1 MKKMMMAMVAL
12 IMTGSIMQT
21 YAQQRRNSTQK
32 RTTTTQK
39 TTQRQK
45 TTTAFDNRV
54 AAYLFDCSLEDI
66 TVTQNH
72 IYYVEEGDNNA
83 VKRIDR
89 KTGEVETVINGQAG
103 VYEGKRAYLRGIYFA
118 GGKSLYTYGPYSTS
132 QHAGISIDGRLKTL
146 KDYWTSVYAT
156 NGNYALIGNWGQVD
170 CINLGNMT
178 YLFQGLD
185 YDYGKTYVL
194 QPNGDIWWPKVDD
207 GIIGVN
213 YRSASG
219 KHEFYSLA
227 KESYIANEGVR
238 EIAQMRGMGNYIFVA
253 CKRRIYAMNVN
264 TPGRWIEYVKV
275 PPTMDY
281 SFTNFWVNQ
290 RGDILGTNDMS
301 LRGRVQLFRAEA
313 TGSPVALGRGMYID
327 TRLTER
333 GFEEISVFQ
342 TKVVSDAD
350 NNWIMING
358 RSIRIFNPDGVVGY
372 AKARGKVVKL

>member
-1 MKKMMMAMVAL
+1 MKKLMMAMVVL
-12 IMTGSIMQT
+12 MMVGNSMQT
-21 YAQQRRNSTQK
+21 NAQQRRSGTQR
-32 RTTTTQK
+32 RTVTTQRTTQK
-39 TTQRQK
+39 QK
-45 TTTAFDNRV
+45 AAPAFDNRV

-66 TVTQNH
+66 TVTQGY

-103 VYEGKRAYLRGIYFA
+103 VYEGRRAHLRGIYFA
-118 GGKSLYTYGPYSTS
+118 GGKTLYTYGPYSTN
-132 QHAGISIDGRLKTL
+132 QHAGISVDGKLKTL
-146 KDYWTSVYAT
+146 KNYWTDVYAT

-170 CINLGNMT
+170 CINTGNMT
-178 YLFQGLD
+178 YLFQGME

-194 QPNGDIWWPKVDD
+194 QPNGDLWWPFVDGD
-207 GIIGVN
+207 IIGVN

-219 KHEFYSLA
+219 KSEFYTLA
-227 KESYIANEGVR
+227 KEPYIANERVR
-238 EIAQMRGMGNYIFVA
+238 EIAQMRGMGDYIYVA
-253 CKRRIYAMNVN
+253 CKRRIYAMNVHN
-264 TPGRWIEYVKV
+264 PGRWIEYVKV

-281 SFTNFWVNQ
+281 NFTNFWINP
-290 RGDILGTNDMS
+290 RGDVLGTNDMI
-301 LRGRVQLFRAEA
+301 LRGRVQLFPAEA
-313 TGSPVALGRGMYID
+313 TGNPVALGRGMYID

-342 TKVVSDAD
+342 TKVVADAD

-358 RSIRIFNPDGVVGY
+358 RSIRIFNPNGVVGY